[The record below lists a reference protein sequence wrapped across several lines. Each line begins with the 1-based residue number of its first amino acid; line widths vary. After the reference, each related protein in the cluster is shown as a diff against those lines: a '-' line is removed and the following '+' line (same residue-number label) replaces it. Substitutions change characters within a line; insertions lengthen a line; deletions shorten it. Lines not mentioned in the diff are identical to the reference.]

1 MNITLVKMLGILHL
15 FGMVTKNIYGIII
28 AKNIIFDRIYLTI
41 FLSIPVSWIL
51 FKDECIISYAIKKY
65 NNKQYIL
72 GNNPEDV
79 DDISN
84 LFFNKRLYTLFYHSN
99 QVLKIISIIIVNNRT
114 INISYFIFV
123 PTILLYTFYIY
134 DILYKINYR
143 KKLYPYFQVIL
154 LLYLTSSIYII
165 ATTNLQIQQN
175 ICKTMLF
182 IMK

>member
-1 MNITLVKMLGILHL
+1 MNITLVKVLGILHL
-15 FGMVTKNIYGIII
+15 FGMIIKNIYGIII

-51 FKDECIISYAIKKY
+51 FKDECIISYIIKKY
-65 NNKQYIL
+65 NNKQYVL

-79 DDISN
+79 DDISD
-84 LFFNKRLYTLFYHSN
+84 LFCNNHSYLLFYNSN
-99 QVLKIISIIIVNNRT
+99 QVLQIISIIIVNNRT
-114 INISYFIFV
+114 TNISYFIFI
-123 PTILLYTFYIY
+123 PTILLYTFYTY
-134 DILYKINYR
+134 DISYKINYR
-143 KKLYPYFQVIL
+143 KKLYPYFQAIL
-154 LLYLTSSIYII
+154 LFYLTSSIYVI